1 MDRFKVTL
9 DRIEEGIAVL
19 LLRDE
24 EKIKI
29 NFPLTLS
36 PSGSK
41 EGDILNIIIVR
52 DMQETEGAKERV
64 TNLLEKLKNKNKT

>member
-1 MDRFKVTL
+1 MTNLKVTL

-19 LLRDE
+19 LVRDK
-24 EKIKI
+24 EKVKI
-29 NFPLTLS
+29 NIPLTLL

-41 EGDILNIIIVR
+41 EGDILDITIVR
-52 DMQETEGAKERV
+52 DMQETEAAKERV

>member
-24 EKIKI
+24 DKIKI

-36 PSGSK
+36 LSGSK